1 MKKTLIILLGFFLMT
16 YGFCFAEG
24 LKTTHE
30 VTCQNQSA
38 GIATQLGKTVIIYI
52 SGFFKQDQVAY
63 SILDGS
69 GTDNYKI
76 EFTENR
82 ILQSTL
88 IHLTPLKKGAEMK
101 MCILVGPNIY
111 VFYILESDS
120 YIYYDQIKAKYVEI
134 KN

>member
-1 MKKTLIILLGFFLMT
+1 MT

-69 GTDNYKI
+69 RTNNYKI

-88 IHLTPLKKGAEMK
+88 IHITPLKKGAEMK
-101 MCILVGPNIY
+101 MCILVGANIY
-111 VFYILESDS
+111 ILYVLESDS
-120 YIYYDQIKAKYVEI
+120 YTYYDQIKVTEI
-134 KN
+134 NL

>member
-1 MKKTLIILLGFFLMT
+1 MKKMLIIILGFLIT
-16 YGFCFAEG
+16 SGQCFAEG
-24 LKTTHE
+24 PNTIHE
-30 VTCQNQSA
+30 VICQNQSV
-38 GIATQLGKTVIIYI
+38 GIATQLGKTVTIYI
-52 SGFFKQDQVAY
+52 PGFFKQDQVAY

>member
-69 GTDNYKI
+69 RTNNYKI

-88 IHLTPLKKGAEMK
+88 IHITPLKKGAEMK
-101 MCILVGPNIY
+101 MCILVGANIY
-111 VFYILESDS
+111 ILYVLESDS
-120 YIYYDQIKAKYVEI
+120 YTYYDQIKVTEI
-134 KN
+134 NL